1 MPQKYK
7 TMQLRASLADLPPYR
22 KFLVLVGLTMI
33 SSVTFTGL
41 GAALSKALYG
51 LDLSMGLPAGMGN
64 DHPWAGA
71 ALRLFQFTAALGTFL
86 LPPLAAG
93 FLFSTDIPAFL
104 GLRKKPGARGLLLV
118 FLLLLATLP
127 FINWM
132 IVLNSGLH
140 LPASLQGAEQW
151 MKETEARA
159 AEMTSLLLNETSPSA
174 LLANLLVIGL
184 LPALGEE
191 LLFRGLIQ
199 RLFTELSGKKGL
211 GIVLT
216 AFLFSALHLQFYGF
230 LPRFAL
236 GLALGYFYVWSGS
249 LWLPVAAHFFNN
261 AGAVVMHWLAAR
273 EGMVIDPDTV
283 GTEPG
288 QEWLL
293 AGSVF
298 LTYTGLW
305 LIRRLYT
312 GSKS

>member
-1 MPQKYK
+1 
-7 TMQLRASLADLPPYR
+7 MQLRASLAELPPYR

-33 SSVTFTGL
+33 CSVLFTGL
-41 GAALSKALYG
+41 GAALVKALYG
-51 LDLSMGLPAGMGN
+51 IDISMGLSDSVDTGDPLLAR
-64 DHPWAGA
+64 

-93 FLFSTDIPAFL
+93 FLFSADVPGYV
-104 GLRKKPGARGLLLV
+104 GLRHKPGLQGLLLV
-118 FLLLLATLP
+118 FLLLPATLP

-132 IVLNSGLH
+132 IAVNSSLH
-140 LPASLQGAEQW
+140 LPASLAGAEQW
-151 MKETEARA
+151 MKETEEKA
-159 AEMTSLLLNETSPSA
+159 AAMTELLLSGTGIDA
-174 LLANLLVIGL
+174 LLSNLLVIAL

-199 RLFTELSGKKGL
+199 RLFTDLTGRRAVA
-211 GIVLT
+211 IVFT

-261 AGAVVMHWLAAR
+261 AAAVIMHWLVAR
-273 EGMVIDPDTV
+273 EGISINPDTF
-283 GTEPG
+283 GAEPG
-288 QEWLL
+288 QEILL

-298 LTYTGLW
+298 LTWTGLW
-305 LIRRLYT
+305 LLKRHYAQVQ
-312 GSKS
+312 S